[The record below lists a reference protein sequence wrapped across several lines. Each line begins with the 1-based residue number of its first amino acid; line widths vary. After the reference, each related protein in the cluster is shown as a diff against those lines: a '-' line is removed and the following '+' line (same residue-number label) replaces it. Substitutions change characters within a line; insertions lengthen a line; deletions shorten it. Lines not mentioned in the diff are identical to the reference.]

1 MNSTNKVALAAA
13 GMVAIGVAIASA
25 PTAQAAASQIRAEGA
40 FGETA
45 GAYSYN
51 PAFVPVGSSA
61 RVQAVS
67 TASGKTIVT
76 LHVWGLVA
84 NREYGAHAHK
94 LACGSDP
101 AAASGHFQYLIG
113 GAADPDFANED
124 NEVWLDLT
132 TDAFG
137 NGSAQTVLDWQF
149 PASRRAQSVVLH
161 DHHTDHGTPGTAG
174 TADPRYGC
182 LTVGF

>member
-1 MNSTNKVALAAA
+1 MNSTHKVALAVA
-13 GMVAIGVAIASA
+13 GMAAIGLAIASA
-25 PTAQAAASQIRAEGA
+25 PTAQAAASQIRAGGA

-51 PAFVPVGSSA
+51 AAFVPVGSSA
-61 RVQAVS
+61 RVQAIS

-76 LHVWGLVA
+76 LHVWGLVP

-101 AAASGHFQYLIG
+101 AAASGHFQYLVG
-113 GAADPDFANED
+113 GASDPAFANPD
-124 NEVWLDLT
+124 NEIWLDFT
-132 TDAFG
+132 TDELG
-137 NGSAQTVLDWQF
+137 NGAAQTVLDWQF
-149 PASRRAQSVVLH
+149 PVDRRAQSVVLH

-174 TADPRYGC
+174 TAGPRYGC

>member
-1 MNSTNKVALAAA
+1 MNSRHKVALAAA
-13 GMVAIGVAIASA
+13 GMVAIGLAIAST

-51 PAFVPVGSSA
+51 AAFVPVGSSA

-76 LHVWGLVA
+76 LHVWGLVP

-101 AAASGHFQYLIG
+101 AAASGHFQYVVG
-113 GAADPDFANED
+113 GASDPAFANED
-124 NEVWLDLT
+124 NEIWLDFT
-132 TDAFG
+132 TDEFG

-149 PASRRAQSVVLH
+149 PADRRAQSVVLH

-174 TADPRYGC
+174 TAGPRYGC